1 MSTTFYHFTCQAKW
15 DNCLLHPG
23 QWCAAWKRRTMA
35 TGGKRG
41 RGPMG
46 KHPHRTPG
54 RERTTQTSSFCTF
67 ALLQVWRKPC
77 RSLVRNRRRQKQA
90 GEVGS
95 HRQHRCHGTR
105 EQRPTEG
112 DLGMA
117 RVRIIMPK
125 ASVVRYMLKGILFFF
140 FFFFDVPGE
149 SRTDDT
155 RRPTLAY
162 VGLEPTKLLEVVLVG
177 QTGFPNPLTG
187 W

>member
-1 MSTTFYHFTCQAKW
+1 MFGLSQVSDATSPASPQTGMSTTFYHFTCQAKW

-23 QWCAAWKRRTMA
+23 QWCAAWKRRTTA

-41 RGPMG
+41 RDPMG

-54 RERTTQTSSFCTF
+54 RERTSQTSSFCTF
-67 ALLQVWRKPC
+67 APRVWREPC
-77 RSLVRNRRRQKQA
+77 RSLVRNRGRQEQA

-117 RVRIIMPK
+117 RVRIIMP
-125 ASVVRYMLKGILFFF
+125 
-140 FFFFDVPGE
+140 
-149 SRTDDT
+149 
-155 RRPTLAY
+155 
-162 VGLEPTKLLEVVLVG
+162 
-177 QTGFPNPLTG
+177 
-187 W
+187 